1 MRFSPLLLLTASVA
15 LVGSNSLALSPIA
28 IEVGLGFGGRSAQD
42 VLMAASLFGAGTAG
56 AALLLAPYAD
66 RIGLA
71 RALQL
76 ALAVLTV
83 AMTAT
88 ALAPTL
94 WLLWG
99 AQALAGIGSGVALPA
114 TYGLAAEIA
123 PKGRESTFLG
133 RVLMGWTLSLVFG
146 ASAAAL
152 IAEVAGWRAVYAA
165 LALLGGLVLLA
176 LLVSPRLG
184 ERRVA
189 QSASP
194 LTALAVPGIGPALM
208 VCGGYMATFYG
219 LYAFLGTHLQADLG
233 LEVWMAGAAPL
244 IYGIGFGAA
253 AVADPLI
260 DRMGARA
267 IAPFVYGALI
277 LLYLGVALVSDSA
290 LWLLAACLPWGM
302 INHLGLNLIVGRLAA
317 LNPAQR
323 GAILGLNSGVTYLAM
338 FLGTPLY
345 GVVQAG
351 WGFAAC
357 ALLSAAFVL
366 PAVIDGLIR
375 RRA

>member
-28 IEVGLGFGGRSAQD
+28 IEVGLGFGGKSAQD

-165 LALLGGLVLLA
+165 LAVLGGLVLLA
-176 LLVSPRLG
+176 LLLSPRLG

-194 LTALAVPGIGPALM
+194 LTALAVAGIGPALM
-208 VCGGYMATFYG
+208 VCGGYMAAFYG

-277 LLYLGVALVSDSA
+277 LLYLGVALVSQSA
-290 LWLLAACLPWGM
+290 LWLLAACLTWGM

-317 LNPAQR
+317 LDPAQR

-357 ALLSAAFVL
+357 ALLSAAFVV

-375 RRA
+375 QRA

>member
-28 IEVGLGFGGRSAQD
+28 IEVGRGLGGASAQD
-42 VLMAASLFGAGTAG
+42 VMMAASLFGAGTAG
-56 AALLLAPYAD
+56 AALMLAPYAD

-76 ALAVLTV
+76 ALAVLTL
-83 AMTAT
+83 AMAAT
-88 ALAPTL
+88 ALAPSL
-94 WLLWG
+94 GLLWG

-152 IAEVAGWRAVYAA
+152 ITEVAGWRAVYAA
-165 LALLGGLVLLA
+165 LALLGALVLLA
-176 LLVSPRLG
+176 LLISPRLG
-184 ERRVA
+184 ERRLA
-189 QSASP
+189 QMASP
-194 LTALAVPGIGPALM
+194 LTALAVAGIGPALM
-208 VCGGYMATFYG
+208 VCGGYMAAFYG
-219 LYAFLGTHLQADLG
+219 LYAFLGTHLQAGLG

-244 IYGIGFGAA
+244 IYGLGFGAA

-260 DRMGARA
+260 DRWGARV
-267 IAPFVYGALI
+267 IAPFVYGAL
-277 LLYLGVALVSDSA
+277 LVLYLGVVLVSGSA
-290 LWLLAACLPWGM
+290 LWLLAACLLWGM

-317 LNPAQR
+317 LDPAQR

-357 ALLSAAFVL
+357 ALLSAIFVL
-366 PAVIDGLIR
+366 PAVIDALIR
-375 RRA
+375 RWG

>member
-28 IEVGLGFGGRSAQD
+28 IEVGLGFGGKSAQD

-165 LALLGGLVLLA
+165 LAVLGGLVLLA
-176 LLVSPRLG
+176 LLLSPRLG

-194 LTALAVPGIGPALM
+194 LTALAVAGIGPALM
-208 VCGGYMATFYG
+208 VCGGYMAAFYG

-277 LLYLGVALVSDSA
+277 LLYLGVALVSQSA
-290 LWLLAACLPWGM
+290 LWLLAACLTWGM

-317 LNPAQR
+317 LDPAQR

-357 ALLSAAFVL
+357 ALLSAAFVV

>member
-1 MRFSPLLLLTASVA
+1 MRFSPLILLTASVA

-28 IEVGLGFGGRSAQD
+28 IEVGLGFGGRSAPD

-76 ALAVLTV
+76 ALAVLTL

-184 ERRVA
+184 ERRAA

-194 LTALAVPGIGPALM
+194 LTALAVAGIGPALM
-208 VCGGYMATFYG
+208 VCGGYMAAFYG

-277 LLYLGVALVSDSA
+277 VLYLGVALVSESA

-317 LNPAQR
+317 LDPAQR

-345 GVVQAG
+345 GVVQSG

>member
-1 MRFSPLLLLTASVA
+1 
-15 LVGSNSLALSPIA
+15 
-28 IEVGLGFGGRSAQD
+28 
-42 VLMAASLFGAGTAG
+42 
-56 AALLLAPYAD
+56 
-66 RIGLA
+66 
-71 RALQL
+71 
-76 ALAVLTV
+76 
-83 AMTAT
+83 
-88 ALAPTL
+88 
-94 WLLWG
+94 
-99 AQALAGIGSGVALPA
+99 
-114 TYGLAAEIA
+114 
-123 PKGRESTFLG
+123 
-133 RVLMGWTLSLVFG
+133 MGWTLSLVFG

-208 VCGGYMATFYG
+208 VCGGYMAAFYG

>member
-28 IEVGLGFGGRSAQD
+28 IEVGRGLGGASAQD
-42 VLMAASLFGAGTAG
+42 VMMAASLFGAGTAG
-56 AALLLAPYAD
+56 AALMLAPYAD

-76 ALAVLTV
+76 ALAVLTL
-83 AMTAT
+83 AMAAT
-88 ALAPTL
+88 ALAPSL
-94 WLLWG
+94 GLLWG

-152 IAEVAGWRAVYAA
+152 ITEVAGWRAVYAA
-165 LALLGGLVLLA
+165 LALLGALVLLA
-176 LLVSPRLG
+176 LLISPRLG
-184 ERRVA
+184 ERRLA
-189 QSASP
+189 QMASP
-194 LTALAVPGIGPALM
+194 LTALAVAGIGPALM
-208 VCGGYMATFYG
+208 VCGGYMAAFYG
-219 LYAFLGTHLQADLG
+219 LYAFLGTHLQAGLG

-244 IYGIGFGAA
+244 IYGLGFGAA

-260 DRMGARA
+260 DKLGARV
-267 IAPFVYGALI
+267 IAPFVYGAL
-277 LLYLGVALVSDSA
+277 LVLYLGVVLVSGSA
-290 LWLLAACLPWGM
+290 LWLLAACLLWGM
-302 INHLGLNLIVGRLAA
+302 VNHLGLNLIVGRLAA
-317 LNPAQR
+317 LDPAQR

-357 ALLSAAFVL
+357 ALLSAIFVL
-366 PAVIDGLIR
+366 PAVIDALIR
-375 RRA
+375 RWG